1 MGERS
6 AVKIINRYDDQL
18 NSVAAEQHEAKS
30 TANERHYDL
39 DGETNPNRGC

>member
-6 AVKIINRYDDQL
+6 AVKIINGDDDQL

-30 TANERHYDL
+30 TANPMHDDL